1 MQLLT
6 FTVGG
11 ETYAVESRRV
21 VEVLPLVP
29 ARPIPQ
35 TAAAVRGVFT
45 YRGTLVPLLDL
56 AMLLGVRPPAERLST
71 RVIVVEERSAEGGRR
86 QLGLVAEDV
95 TSICSAEDAAASLPP
110 LDTAQAPYL
119 GRILRIDGR
128 MIQLLEIDRLLP
140 DDVSS
145 RLSPTPN
152 PASP

>member
-35 TAAAVRGVFT
+35 TPPWTRGVFT
-45 YRGTLVPLLDL
+45 YRGALVPLLDL
-56 AMLLGVRPPAERLST
+56 AIRLGVRPPADRLST
-71 RVIVVEERSAEGGRR
+71 RVIVVEERAAEGARR
-86 QLGLVAEDV
+86 RLGLVAEDV
-95 TSICSAEDAAASLPP
+95 ISICSDEEAAASLPP
-110 LDTAQAPYL
+110 LDAARAPYL

-128 MIQLLEIDRLLP
+128 TTQLLEIDALLA

-145 RLSPTPN
+145 RVGSAPN
-152 PASP
+152 PASS

>member
-21 VEVLPLVP
+21 VEVLPLVQ

-35 TAAAVRGVFT
+35 TPPWIRGVFT

-56 AMLLGVRPPAERLST
+56 AVRLGVRAPADRLST
-71 RVIVVEERSAEGGRR
+71 RVIVVELRPAEDDRR
-86 QLGLVAEDV
+86 RLGLVAEDV
-95 TSICSAEDAAASLPP
+95 ISICSDEDAVTSLPP
-110 LDTAQAPYL
+110 LDATRAAFL
-119 GRILRIDGR
+119 GRLLLIDGR
-128 MIQLLEIDRLLP
+128 TTQLLEIDALP
-140 DDVSS
+140 ADDVPSGLDSS
-145 RLSPTPN
+145 PK